1 MLTAL
6 GSSAAYVTSASLL
19 GSCSNEPK
27 PSATPVGPGSSAP
40 TTPSTSIPLGPG
52 PFASETELGQTGARL
67 VSQCEFPEPFTR
79 PLVIPAP
86 LRPVRVSAG
95 RDLYE
100 VTVRPGEAEI
110 VSGFTTRVWG
120 YNGQFP
126 GPLFET
132 TRGRG
137 ASVRVRNE
145 LPVPIVR
152 HLHGALTPSPSDGY
166 PLDYVLPSAGWD
178 HHLHMARTVHDGE
191 FTYDYPLDQRAATL
205 WYHDHRMDFSGP
217 QVWLGLVGMH
227 LHRDQ
232 EEAALG
238 LPSGDRELPILICD
252 RSFGPSGEL
261 LYPSRDPELVSPH
274 GVIDDFS
281 NGVLG
286 DTVLVNGTWAPYH
299 EVKQGSYRLRIV
311 NASNARH
318 YRLTIYPLPGA
329 GEPFV
334 QIGTDSGLMAAPVEV
349 RSLLLAPAERVDV
362 VIDFSQYTV
371 GDVVTL
377 TNVSG
382 SDRTA
387 DLMQFRVVGPDD
399 RLSWMPPTQLSEVP
413 VLSPR
418 QAARTRRFTFSRVPV
433 AGGTEFHVGHETFDP
448 DHVVADPKQGDI
460 EIWEFRSDLAHP
472 IHVHNV
478 HFQILGDSGPPAWK
492 DVVSLKANDT
502 ARVIARFDSYRGLY
516 ILHCHNLEHED
527 MGMMANFKIR

>member
-1 MLTAL
+1 MPTTAK
-6 GSSAAYVTSASLL
+6 T
-19 GSCSNEPK
+19 
-27 PSATPVGPGSSAP
+27 ATP
-40 TTPSTSIPLGPG
+40 LGQG
-52 PFASETELGQTGARL
+52 PFTGETEFAQTGARL
-67 VSQCEFPEPFTR
+67 LSQCDFPDPFTR
-79 PLVIPAP
+79 PLLI
-86 LRPVRVSAG
+86 PVRLEPVGVAG
-95 RDLYE
+95 ERDLYE
-100 VTVRPGEAEI
+100 VTVQPGDVEI
-110 VSGFTTRVWG
+110 VSGFLTRVWG
-120 YNGQFP
+120 YDGQFP

-137 ASVRVRNE
+137 ASVRVRNQ

-152 HLHGALTPSPSDGY
+152 HLHGALTPSSSDGY

-178 HHLHMARTVHDGE
+178 HHLHKARTVHDGE

-227 LHRDQ
+227 LHRDSD
-232 EEAALG
+232 EVALD
-238 LPSGDRELPILICD
+238 LPSGEYELPLLICD

-261 LYPSRDPELVSPH
+261 LYPSLDPDLVGPH
-274 GVIDDFS
+274 GVLEDFS

-318 YRLTIYPLPGA
+318 YRLSVSPLPTT

-334 QIGTDSGLMAAPVEV
+334 QIGTDGGLMAAPVEV

-362 VIDFSQYTV
+362 VVDFSRYTV
-371 GDVVTL
+371 GDVVVL
-377 TNVSG
+377 TNMSG

-399 RLSWMPPTQLSEVP
+399 QPSWTPPPQLSEVP
-413 VLSPR
+413 VLS
-418 QAARTRRFTFSRVPV
+418 AKKAVRTRRFTFSRVPT
-433 AGGTEFHVGHETFDP
+433 ASGTEFHVGHEIFNP
-448 DHVVADPKQGDI
+448 DHVAADPKQGDV

-472 IHVHNV
+472 IHVHNT
-478 HFQILGDSGPPAWK
+478 HFQVLGEGGPPAWK
-492 DVVSLKANDT
+492 DVVSLSANDT

-527 MGMMANFKIR
+527 MGMMANFEIR